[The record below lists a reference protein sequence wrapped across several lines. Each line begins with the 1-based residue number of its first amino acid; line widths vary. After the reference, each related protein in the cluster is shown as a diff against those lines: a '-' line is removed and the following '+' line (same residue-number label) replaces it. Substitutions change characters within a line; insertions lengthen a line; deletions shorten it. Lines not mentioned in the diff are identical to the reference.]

1 VSFILPSGTWK
12 VNGGNSGR
20 NWRTKIAKP
29 AYNRTRVCGRCA
41 EDRKYASI
49 EDAFKRPCANARWL
63 FCSILLLTC
72 ARFHAQSLFAGGG
85 RSKKQILAGGFPG
98 DHGGQLRQILIRVQP
113 VMRFSGKGRPQDTC
127 GRPSECPKSTRR
139 GRCPHRPKG
148 TIEFAGDFRKI
159 GLYRRV
165 DVGIDPYER
174 PRKIFKRIV
183 GADDPVRPW
192 EVANSP

>member
-1 VSFILPSGTWK
+1 MSFILPSGTWK
-12 VNGGNSGR
+12 VNGGNAGR

-72 ARFHAQSLFAGGG
+72 ARFHAQPLFAGSG

-98 DHGGQLRQILIRVQP
+98 DHGGQLRQILIRIQP
-113 VMRFSGKGRPQDTC
+113 Q
-127 GRPSECPKSTRR
+127 RR
-139 GRCPHRPKG
+139 LRCVFPAK
-148 TIEFAGDFRKI
+148 AARKI
-159 GLYRRV
+159 LAGGLLNVPNQRV
-165 DVGIDPYER
+165 GGDAHIA
-174 PRKIFKRIV
+174 PRV
-183 GADDPVRPW
+183 PS
-192 EVANSP
+192 NSPGISVKSVCIAGSMWASTPTNVPGKFSKES